1 MKVNE
6 HAPRARRGRS
16 VSKSS
21 NRKSRNSRHH
31 RNSNSR
37 FESREPRFETE
48 ARQPRAQSDS
58 QFQPEPQKQKPEY
71 TGRPRGAFG
80 TLVPELQKAVA
91 AQGYSDPTPIQAE
104 CIPHLL
110 DGRDLLGSAQTGTGK
125 TAAFTLPLL
134 QQLASEPQR
143 PGKGCPRALI
153 LAPTRELAA
162 QIGDSLKVYGRF
174 LNLNHTVIFGGVNQ
188 FRQVNALKRG
198 VDVLVA
204 TPGRLLDLMQQGH
217 IHLHEVE
224 IFVLDEVDRMLDM
237 GFIPDIQRVLGKLPA
252 ERQTLFFSATMPPKM
267 EELAHTMVRNPVRVA
282 IAPDEPMLESIRQQV
297 LFVGQPDKGALL
309 VSLLND
315 LPVGKVLIFTQ
326 MKHAANKV
334 AKTMAGAGIAS
345 TAIHGN
351 KSQAARTRAL
361 DGFKRGRYQVLV
373 ATDVAARGL
382 DVDDITHVINYDLPM
397 EAETY
402 VHRIGR
408 TARAGMDG
416 NAISFCTAE
425 DRALLRDIERLLGNS
440 VPAEMEHPFH
450 CERAFRSRQPAPK
463 NFGRG
468 RGRNGGG
475 GGGGGRRKGGGGGHS
490 RGGRPQSRGRNSH
503 QSSRGRSR
511 FRR

>member
-6 HAPRARRGRS
+6 YAPRARRGRG
-16 VSKSS
+16 VS
-21 NRKSRNSRHH
+21 NRKSRKP
-31 RNSNSR
+31 NSR
-37 FESREPRFETE
+37 FESREPRFESPS
-48 ARQPRAQSDS
+48 RSQSG
-58 QFQPEPQKQKPEY
+58 PQRRRSRP

-91 AQGYSDPTPIQAE
+91 AQGYCDPTPIQAE

-134 QQLASEPQR
+134 QQLDSEPRR
-143 PGKGCPRALI
+143 PKKGCPRALI

-162 QIGDSLKVYGRF
+162 QIGDSLSTYGRF
-174 LNLNHTVIFGGVNQ
+174 LRLSHTVIFGGVNQ

-198 VDVLVA
+198 VDILVA

-237 GFIPDIQRVLGKLPA
+237 GFIPDIQRVLGKLPS

-267 EELAHTMVRNPVRVA
+267 VQLAHTMVTNPVRVA
-282 IAPDEPMLESIRQQV
+282 IAPDQPTLKSITQTV
-297 LFVGQPDKGALL
+297 LFVAQKDKDALL
-309 VSLLND
+309 ASLLNE
-315 LPVGKVLIFTQ
+315 LPVGKALIFTQ
-326 MKHAANKV
+326 MKHVANRV
-334 AKTMAGAGIAS
+334 AQTMEKAGIRC

-351 KSQAARTRAL
+351 KTQAARTRAL
-361 DGFKRGRYQVLV
+361 DGFKRGRFQVLV

-408 TARAGMDG
+408 TGRAGMDG
-416 NAISFCTAE
+416 NAISFCCAE
-425 DRALLRDIERLLGNS
+425 DRALLRSIERLLDEP

-450 CERAFRSRQPAPK
+450 CELAFRSNQPAPK
-463 NFGRG
+463 NFGRNQNGGEG
-468 RGRNGGG
+468 RRNGG
-475 GGGGGRRKGGGGGHS
+475 
-490 RGGRPQSRGRNSH
+490 RGGRPQGRGRNSH
-503 QSSRGRSR
+503 QNSRGRSR

>member
-6 HAPRARRGRS
+6 YAPRARKGRS

-21 NRKSRNSRHH
+21 NGKSQNSRNNG
-31 RNSNSR
+31 NSNSR
-37 FESREPRFETE
+37 NESREPRFENE
-48 ARQPRAQSDS
+48 ARSQSDS
-58 QFQPEPQKQKPEY
+58 QFQPGPQKQKPEY

-134 QQLASEPQR
+134 QQLASEPRR
-143 PGKGCPRALI
+143 PNKGCPRALI

-162 QIGDSLKVYGRF
+162 QIGDSLKTYGRF
-174 LNLNHTVIFGGVNQ
+174 LRLNHTVIFGGVNQ
-188 FRQVNALKRG
+188 YRQVNALKRG
-198 VDVLVA
+198 VDILVA

-217 IHLHEVE
+217 IKLHEVE
-224 IFVLDEVDRMLDM
+224 VFVLDEVDRMLDM
-237 GFIPDIQRVLGKLPA
+237 GFIPDIQRVIGKLPA
-252 ERQTLFFSATMPPKM
+252 ERQTLFFSATMTPKM
-267 EELAHTMVRNPVRVA
+267 VQLAHTMVTDPVRVA
-282 IAPDEPMLESIRQQV
+282 ITPDKPAVESIEQKV
-297 LFVGQPDKGALL
+297 LFVGQKDKDALL
-309 VSLLND
+309 VALFEKF
-315 LPVGKVLIFTQ
+315 PVGKALIFTQ
-326 MKHAANKV
+326 MKHQANRV
-334 AKTMAGAGIAS
+334 AETLEKAGIHC

-351 KSQAARTRAL
+351 KTQAARTRAL

-408 TARAGMDG
+408 TARAGNDG
-416 NAISFCTAE
+416 NAISFCSAE
-425 DRALLRDIERLLGNS
+425 DRALLRSIERLLDQP

-450 CERAFRSRQPAPK
+450 CERAFHSSQPAPK

-468 RGRNGGG
+468 RGGGGGG
-475 GGGGGRRKGGGGGHS
+475 GGGGGRSGGGGGHS

-503 QSSRGRSR
+503 QNSRGRSR
-511 FRR
+511 FQR

>member
-6 HAPRARRGRS
+6 YAPRARRGRS

-21 NRKSRNSRHH
+21 NGKSRNSRNNG
-31 RNSNSR
+31 NSNSR
-37 FESREPRFETE
+37 FESRESREPRLETE
-48 ARQPRAQSDS
+48 AHS
-58 QFQPEPQKQKPEY
+58 EPQSKRPEY
-71 TGRPRGAFG
+71 NGRPRGAFG

-134 QQLASEPQR
+134 QQLASEPNH
-143 PGKGCPRALI
+143 PKKGCPRALI

-162 QIGDSLKVYGRF
+162 QIGDSLKTYGRF
-174 LNLNHTVIFGGVNQ
+174 LRLNHTVIFGGVNQ

-252 ERQTLFFSATMPPKM
+252 ERQTLFFSATMTPKM
-267 EELAHTMVRNPVRVA
+267 VQLAHTMVTDPVRVA
-282 IAPDEPMLESIRQQV
+282 IAPDEPTLESIKQQV
-297 LFVGQPDKGALL
+297 LFVGQKDKNALL
-309 VSLLND
+309 IELFEKF
-315 LPVGKVLIFTQ
+315 PVGKALIFTQ
-326 MKHAANKV
+326 MKHQANRV
-334 AKTMAGAGIAS
+334 AETLEKAGIRC

-351 KSQAARTRAL
+351 KTQAARTRAL
-361 DGFKRGRYQVLV
+361 DGFKRGRFQVLV

-408 TARAGMDG
+408 TARAGNDG
-416 NAISFCTAE
+416 NAISFCSAE
-425 DRALLRDIERLLGNS
+425 DRALLRSIERLLDQE
-440 VPAEMEHPFH
+440 VPAEMEHPYH
-450 CERAFRSRQPAPK
+450 CERAYHSSQPAPK
-463 NFGRG
+463 NFG

-475 GGGGGRRKGGGGGHS
+475 GGGGGRRNGGGGGNHH
-490 RGGRPQSRGRNSH
+490 GGRPQSRGRNSH

>member
-6 HAPRARRGRS
+6 YAPRARRGRS

-21 NRKSRNSRHH
+21 NGKSRNSRNH

-48 ARQPRAQSDS
+48 PRSQSHS
-58 QFQPEPQKQKPEY
+58 EPQRKRPEY
-71 TGRPRGAFG
+71 NGRPRGAFG
-80 TLVPELQKAVA
+80 NLVPELQKAIA
-91 AQGYSDPTPIQAE
+91 AQGYCDPTPIQTE

-134 QQLASEPQR
+134 QQLDSEPRR
-143 PGKGCPRALI
+143 PKKGCPRALI

-162 QIGDSLKVYGRF
+162 QIGDSLSTYGRF
-174 LNLNHTVIFGGVNQ
+174 LRLSHTVIFGGVNQ

-198 VDVLVA
+198 VDILVA

-237 GFIPDIQRVLGKLPA
+237 GFIPDIQRVIGKLPA
-252 ERQTLFFSATMPPKM
+252 ERQTLFFSATMTPKM
-267 EELAHTMVRNPVRVA
+267 VQLAHTMVTDPVRVA
-282 IAPDEPMLESIRQQV
+282 IAPDEPTLKSITQKV
-297 LFVGQPDKGALL
+297 LFVGQPDKSALL
-309 VSLLND
+309 VSLLNE
-315 LPVGKVLIFTQ
+315 LPASKVLIFTQ

-334 AKTMAGAGIAS
+334 AKTMEQAGIRS

-351 KSQAARTRAL
+351 KTQAARTRAL
-361 DGFKRGRYQVLV
+361 DGFKRGRFQVLV

-416 NAISFCTAE
+416 NAISFCSAE
-425 DRALLRDIERLLGNS
+425 DRALLRDIERLLGQP

-450 CERAFRSRQPAPK
+450 CERAYHSSQPAPK

-468 RGRNGGG
+468 RNIGGGGGRRNGGG
-475 GGGGGRRKGGGGGHS
+475 GGNH